1 MKIAKN
7 LTYEDAL
14 KQLEE
19 IALMLESGQ
28 LSIDALTEKLAQAEQ
43 LLTFCKAK
51 LMHTNAEVKKILENM
66 Q

>member
-7 LTYEDAL
+7 ITYEDAL

-19 IALMLESGQ
+19 IVSMLESGQ
-28 LSIDALTEKLAQAEQ
+28 LSIDILTEKLAQAEQ

-51 LMHTNAEVKKILENM
+51 LTHTNAEVKKILENM

>member
-1 MKIAKN
+1 MKVPKD

-19 IALMLESGQ
+19 IVSMLELGQ
-28 LSIDALTEKLAQAEQ
+28 LSIDVLTEKLAQAEQ

-51 LMHTNAEVKKILENM
+51 LTHTNTEVKKILENM